1 MDTESCRRAGWRARR
16 EQRLTFRSAR
26 DSAPLL
32 AAQLDRPRAAALGL
46 AGAAEKGPCHGSDCV
61 FSHVCM
67 RSLLSHVYK
76 KKKSYTRSLPLTSC
90 QEGRLGLDLSHVFPI
105 LTFHFPSFHVSSSA
119 CVRESVSSHVVRVKP
134 YGFA

>member
-1 MDTESCRRAGWRARR
+1 MDTESCRRAEVARASRTKT
-16 EQRLTFRSAR
+16 TFRSAR

-67 RSLLSHVYK
+67 RSLLSHV
-76 KKKSYTRSLPLTSC
+76 
-90 QEGRLGLDLSHVFPI
+90 
-105 LTFHFPSFHVSSSA
+105 
-119 CVRESVSSHVVRVKP
+119 
-134 YGFA
+134 